1 MTRSLALAFFLLTAS
16 LTVCAQGLLPSRSS
30 RSSADPRWALVVQ
43 GRDSTVVGPW
53 SDFVLFDAN
62 YAVANSNIILAGQ
75 LLEAEF
81 ETNASLT
88 KELKICGDDKQ
99 AVTVLLVAEQQARG
113 KVEEDRDHWKQ
124 KFDRQKPLATIAKV
138 EIYGL
143 LAFGALYGAN
153 KVFHFIPNF

>member
-1 MTRSLALAFFLLTAS
+1 M
-16 LTVCAQGLLPSRSS
+16 
-30 RSSADPRWALVVQ
+30 VQ

-53 SDFVLFDAN
+53 SDFVEFDAN
-62 YAVANSNIILAGQ
+62 YAVANNSIILAGQ

-81 ETNASLT
+81 ETNASQA
-88 KELKICGDDKQ
+88 KELKLCGEDKK
-99 AVTVLLVAEQQARG
+99 ALGTMLTAEQEKSG
-113 KVEEDRDHWKQ
+113 KVTGERDHWKQ